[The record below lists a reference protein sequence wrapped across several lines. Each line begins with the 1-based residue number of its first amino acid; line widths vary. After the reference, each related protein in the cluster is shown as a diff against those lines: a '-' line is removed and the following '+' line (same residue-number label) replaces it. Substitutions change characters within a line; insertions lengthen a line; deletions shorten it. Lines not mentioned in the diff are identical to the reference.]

1 MFSFTSW
8 FTSGL
13 FFFEVFISSISEII
27 TWRSEKKWE
36 SSLGRTENTTS
47 LSIVWSLTM
56 KKAAILMKPLMLKES
71 VWKKINIEVLRSPN
85 ESQRFAHYN
94 WVISYSALLGLSK
107 FWFMSSLPILNV
119 SFILKIQPL
128 GLQYYSFLD
137 FPKGILILISFAGYL
152 ASKSVGVFLETS
164 IMLLNFY
171 YVKTYRFRFD
181 LCEAKENFQ

>member
-1 MFSFTSW
+1 
-8 FTSGL
+8 
-13 FFFEVFISSISEII
+13 
-27 TWRSEKKWE
+27 
-36 SSLGRTENTTS
+36 
-47 LSIVWSLTM
+47 
-56 KKAAILMKPLMLKES
+56 
-71 VWKKINIEVLRSPN
+71 
-85 ESQRFAHYN
+85 
-94 WVISYSALLGLSK
+94 
-107 FWFMSSLPILNV
+107 MSSLPILNV
-119 SFILKIQPL
+119 SFILKIQPI